1 MHLKVSCTI
10 LPPQGSAL
18 CILPLFRCPEFLG
31 NGCEIQREW
40 HRGVQP
46 YDVFSILVGHLLGDK
61 TSPICSI
68 HAIALISQLRH
79 ELMKEIGSSEETKL
93 RSLERREAM
102 TR

>member
-31 NGCEIQREW
+31 NGCEVQREW

-46 YDVFSILVGHLLGDK
+46 YDVFSILVGHLFCDK
-61 TSPICSI
+61 TSPIRSV
-68 HAIALISQLRH
+68 HAITLIPQLRH
-79 ELMKEIGSSEETKL
+79 ELMKEIGSSEEAKL
-93 RSLERREAM
+93 RSLEWRKAV